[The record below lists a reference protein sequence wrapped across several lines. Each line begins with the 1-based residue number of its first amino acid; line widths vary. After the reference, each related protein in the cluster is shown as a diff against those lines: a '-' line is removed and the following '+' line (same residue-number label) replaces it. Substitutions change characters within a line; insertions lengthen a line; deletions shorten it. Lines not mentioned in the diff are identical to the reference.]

1 MSVLTRVLI
10 AVFVLSGLQTGARFT
25 LDTPR
30 EVVRVGDPAIA
41 PDGRSVVV
49 VVSRA
54 NLAQNRYDPELVQVD
69 IATKEQRVLSRRRGV
84 NAPTWSPDGGEL
96 AFLASVEG
104 HSQIFVLPM
113 SGGEARQV
121 TSSPTGI
128 QTFSWRPDGNAFA
141 YAALDEQP
149 RGEGLERFNRSFEI
163 QHNSFL
169 ETEAPMPSHLW
180 VVALDGGEA
189 RRLTSGTWSLPV
201 RYPPGSPPPAPSWTP
216 DGRTIAIERRPTAYP
231 GDFDQNTIQLV
242 DVETGHMR
250 ALTSRTRHE
259 AQPQFSPDGT
269 RIAYWF
275 PKDGESKNNN
285 EIVVAAASG
294 GEGRSATAMLDRHI
308 LTAAWTLDG
317 QSLLLGASDGTRT
330 GVWIQ
335 PLDGPAR
342 KLDFGNL
349 VVASGFGSLSVST
362 SRDGRM
368 AFIAS
373 TPDRPNELFWRAS
386 ATSIPERLTD
396 FNAHIAA
403 MDLGRVETVEWDG
416 PDGFRMNGVLTFP
429 PGFETGRRYPLVLYI
444 HGGPRASSK
453 ESFST
458 RAQLLAS
465 QGWLVFEP
473 NYRGSDNLGNAY
485 MSAIWND
492 AGAGPGRD
500 VMSGVEVLK
509 RRGIVD
515 ETRMAVSG
523 WSYGGYMTT
532 WLLGNYPDQWTS
544 GVAGAAV
551 TSIVDQYD
559 LGDANVR
566 RGYALGGSIYT
577 DPARMQ
583 AAIEQSPLA
592 YAAKVTA
599 PTLLMSNTGD
609 YRVPITQSY
618 RFYHTLRD
626 NGVEV
631 QFVGYPLPGHSP
643 SDPAHQKDVD
653 RRWVDWIKRHF

>member
-1 MSVLTRVLI
+1 MSVLTRMLVVALTLV
-10 AVFVLSGLQTGARFT
+10 AVQPGARFD

-30 EVVRVGDPAIA
+30 KVVRVGNPAIA
-41 PDGRSVVV
+41 PDGHSVVIT
-49 VVSRA
+49 VSRA
-54 NLAQNRYDPELVQVD
+54 NLAENRSDAELVQVD

-84 NAPTWSPDGGEL
+84 GSPTWSPDGSML
-96 AFLASVEG
+96 AFLASTDG
-104 HSQIFVLPM
+104 RSQIFVLPM

-128 QTFSWRPDGNAFA
+128 QTYSWRPDGGAFA

-149 RGEGLERFNRSFEI
+149 KGEGLERFNRSFEI

-169 ETEAPMPSHLW
+169 ETQAPMPSHLW
-180 VVALDGGEA
+180 VVASDGGEA
-189 RRLTSGTWSLPV
+189 RRLTSGSWSLPV
-201 RYPPGSPPPAPSWTP
+201 TYPPGSPPPAPSWTP

-231 GDFDQNTIQLV
+231 GDFDGNTIQLV
-242 DVETGHMR
+242 DVATGRMR
-250 ALTSRTRHE
+250 ALTSRTGQE
-259 AQPQFSPDGT
+259 AQPQFSPDGS

-275 PKDGESKNNN
+275 PRDGERKNNN
-285 EIVVAAASG
+285 EIVVTAATG
-294 GEGRSATAMLDRHI
+294 GIGRSVTGMLDRHI
-308 LTAAWTLDG
+308 LTAAWMRDG

-335 PLDGPAR
+335 PIDGPAT

-362 SRDGRM
+362 STDGRM
-368 AFIAS
+368 AFVAS
-373 TPDRPNELFWRAS
+373 TPDRPNELFWRES
-386 ATSIPERLTD
+386 ATSAPQRLTD

-416 PDGFRMNGVLTFP
+416 PDGFRMDGVLTYP
-429 PGFETGRRYPLVLYI
+429 PGFEAGRRYPLVLYI
-444 HGGPRASSK
+444 HGGPTASSK

-458 RAQLLAS
+458 RAQLLAA

-485 MSAIWND
+485 KAAIWND

-500 VMSGVEVLK
+500 VMSGVDVLR

-532 WLLGNYPDQWTS
+532 WLLGNYPDVWKA
-544 GVAGAAV
+544 GVAGAPV

-592 YAAKVTA
+592 YANRVKA

-631 QFVGYPLPGHSP
+631 QFIGYPLPGHSP
-643 SDPAHQKDVD
+643 TDPAHQRDVD
-653 RRWVDWIKRHF
+653 RRWIDWIKRHF

>member
-1 MSVLTRVLI
+1 MTVLVRTLVMALALV
-10 AVFVLSGLQTGARFT
+10 AVQPGARFD

-30 EVVRVGDPAIA
+30 DVVRVGNPAIA
-41 PDGRSVVV
+41 PDGRSAVITVG
-49 VVSRA
+49 RA
-54 NLAQNRYDPELVQVD
+54 NLVDNRYDAELVQVD
-69 IATKEQRVLSRRRGV
+69 IATKTQRVLSTRRGV
-84 NAPTWSPDGGEL
+84 NDPTWSPDGTAL
-96 AFLASVEG
+96 AFLANVDG
-104 HSQIFVLPM
+104 RSQIFVLPM

-128 QTFSWRPDGNAFA
+128 QTYSWRPDGGAFV

-149 RGEGLERFNRSFEI
+149 KGEGLERFNRSFEI

-169 ETEAPMPSHLW
+169 ETQAPMPSHLW
-180 VVALDGGEA
+180 VVPSNGGEA
-189 RRLTSGTWSLPV
+189 RRLTSGSWSLPV
-201 RYPPGSPPPAPSWTP
+201 TYPPGSPPPTPSWTP

-231 GDFDQNTIQLV
+231 GDFDGNTIHLV
-242 DVETGHMR
+242 DVETGRMR
-250 ALTSRTRHE
+250 ALTSRTGQE
-259 AQPQFSPDGT
+259 AQPQFSPDGS
-269 RIAYWF
+269 RIAYWY
-275 PKDGESKNNN
+275 PRDGERKNNN
-285 EIVVAAASG
+285 EIVVTAATG
-294 GEGRSATAMLDRHI
+294 GIGRSVTGMLDRHI
-308 LTAAWTLDG
+308 LTAAWMPDG

-335 PLDGPAR
+335 PIDGPAR
-342 KLDFGNL
+342 QLDFGNL

-386 ATSIPERLTD
+386 ATSAPERLTD

-416 PDGFRMNGVLTFP
+416 PDGFRMNGVLTYP
-429 PGFETGRRYPLVLYI
+429 PGFEAGRRYPLVLYI

-458 RAQLLAS
+458 RAQLLAA

-532 WLLGNYPDQWTS
+532 WLLGNYPDAWKA
-544 GVAGAAV
+544 GVAGAPV

-577 DPARMQ
+577 DTSRMQ

-592 YAAKVTA
+592 YATKVKA

-631 QFVGYPLPGHSP
+631 QFIGYPLPGHSP
-643 SDPAHQKDVD
+643 SDPAHQRDVD
-653 RRWVDWIKRHF
+653 RRWIDWIKKYF